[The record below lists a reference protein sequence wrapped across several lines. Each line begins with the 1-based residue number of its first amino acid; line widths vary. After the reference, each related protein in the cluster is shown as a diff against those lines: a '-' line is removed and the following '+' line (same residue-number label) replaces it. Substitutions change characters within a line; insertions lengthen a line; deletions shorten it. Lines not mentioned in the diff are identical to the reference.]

1 MDYKIAIP
9 SHNRIDLLRN
19 KTYNLLISNGINE
32 KQIDI
37 FVAPDQVESYKKAFP
52 KSNVI
57 KSKLGFIPNKRFLH
71 SYYKDGTKLITLDD
85 DISKIVELQNDKIV
99 NIKSLKDLIKKMFE
113 ELEKNKFRLAGL
125 YPVANSMFMKNA
137 QSITKDLRFIYAP
150 FRVFINDPKLL
161 PTFEGPE
168 DYEITL
174 LYYLKYGGVLR
185 FNKYSLVADFQSPK
199 SIIKK
204 DEREDSKKKFFE
216 KYKKY
221 ISKVI
226 THKDKST
233 SFVFK
238 KNPEK

>member
-9 SHNRIDLLRN
+9 SHNRIDILN
-19 KTYNLLISNGINE
+19 KKTYNLLISNGINE
-32 KQIDI
+32 NQIDI

-52 KSNVI
+52 KSNII

-71 SYYKDGTKLITLDD
+71 SYYKDGTKLITMDD
-85 DISKIVELQNDKIV
+85 DVSKIVQLENDKIINV
-99 NIKSLKDLIKKMFE
+99 KSLKNLINKMFE
-113 ELEKNKFRLAGL
+113 ELSKNKFRLAGL

-137 QSITKDLRFIYAP
+137 QPITKDLRFIYAP
-150 FRVFINDPKLL
+150 FRAFINDPKLL
-161 PTFEGPE
+161 PNYEGPE

-185 FNKYSLVADFQSPK
+185 FNKFSLVADYETSK

-204 DEREDSKKKFFE
+204 DDREKSKKLFYE

-221 ISKVI
+221 ISKII

-238 KNPEK
+238 KNPD